1 MILAMKCAHATR
13 VFLSAQWWWNCTYMP
28 GQFVWDIVLRKL
40 DHLPIRLLAALLH
53 ACSLIQNNHIKDN
66 ASAVIANT
74 SKPHK
79 YI

>member
-1 MILAMKCAHATR
+1 
-13 VFLSAQWWWNCTYMP
+13 MP